1 MEGIGEGL
9 IRTYGRWIGRSNG
22 QNKWVMSFLVRDTD
36 ILVKNLMVTILVDSG
51 QTVWGPR
58 LPGLLRDISRDK
70 EASS

>member
-1 MEGIGEGL
+1 MGDEFL
-9 IRTYGRWIGRSNG
+9 
-22 QNKWVMSFLVRDTD
+22 LVRDTD